1 MAGVSPGCL
10 MATRQSSRPSA
21 AGRSPAP
28 EAPPDPDVA
37 SFLRTLEGERGASRH
52 TLVAYARDLAYF
64 ASFIRAQGLTRW
76 DHVTPPVARRYVV
89 VLDGRYARAAVARH
103 LSAIRTFFR
112 FLYREGKV
120 SSNPFALV
128 SAPRRPRRLPKFLTP
143 EEIRAVLRAPDVSTP
158 RGLRDRAVLEI
169 LYATGMRVG
178 ELVALR
184 TSDLPPSLSEPHLG
198 GGDLRVV
205 GKGRR
210 DRIVL
215 LAAAAQD
222 ALRQYVRSGRP
233 ALLRGRPSDALFL
246 NARGGRLSD
255 RGVRLL
261 VDQAVRSAAL
271 ARRISPHVLRH
282 TFATHLLD
290 GGADLRVVQE
300 LLGHASLATTQIYT
314 HVSRDWLKRVYD
326 KAHPRA

>member
-1 MAGVSPGCL
+1 LPG
-10 MATRQSSRPSA
+10 
-21 AGRSPAP
+21 P
-28 EAPPDPDVA
+28 EGPPDPDIA
-37 SFLRTLEGERGASRH
+37 AFLRTLEGERGASRH

-76 DHVTPPVARRYVV
+76 DQVSPPVARRYVV

-103 LSAIRTFFR
+103 LSAIRSFFR
-112 FLYREGKV
+112 FLFREGKV

-143 EEIRAVLRAPDVSTP
+143 EEVRAVLRAPDVSTP
-158 RGLRDRAVLEI
+158 RGLRDRAILEI

-178 ELVALR
+178 ELVTLR
-184 TSDLPPSLSEPHLG
+184 TSDLAPSLSDAHRGG

-215 LAAAAQD
+215 MAAAAQD

-233 ALLRGRPSDALFL
+233 ALVRGRPADALFV
-246 NARGGRLSD
+246 NARGGKLSD
-255 RGVRLL
+255 RGVRLV
-261 VDQAVRSAAL
+261 VDQAVRAAAL

-282 TFATHLLD
+282 TFATHMLD

>member
-1 MAGVSPGCL
+1 MA
-10 MATRQSSRPSA
+10 ARQSSSPNA
-21 AGRSPAP
+21 AGRLPAP
-28 EAPPDPDVA
+28 VTPTDPDIA
-37 SFLRTLEGERGASRH
+37 AFLRILEGERGASPH
-52 TLVAYARDLAYF
+52 TLAAYGGDLTRF
-64 ASFIRAQGLTRW
+64 ASFARAEGLTRW
-76 DHVTPPVARRYVV
+76 DQITPQVARRYVT
-89 VLDGRYARAAVARH
+89 VLDRRYARTALARH

-120 SSNPFALV
+120 SSNPLALV
-128 SAPRRPRRLPKFLTP
+128 SAPRRPRRLPKVLTP

-184 TSDLPPSLSEPHLG
+184 LSALPSPVSAGQAWEG
-198 GGDLRVV
+198 ELRVL

-210 DRIVL
+210 ERIVL
-215 LAAAAQD
+215 LTDAAQD
-222 ALRQYVRSGRP
+222 ALRQYVQSGRK
-233 ALLRGRPSDALFL
+233 ALLRGRTSDAVFV
-246 NARGGRLSD
+246 NARGGALSD
-255 RGVRLL
+255 RGVRLI
-261 VDQAVRSAAL
+261 VDHTLQVASL
-271 ARRISPHVLRH
+271 ARHISPHVLRH

>member
-1 MAGVSPGCL
+1 
-10 MATRQSSRPSA
+10 
-21 AGRSPAP
+21 
-28 EAPPDPDVA
+28 
-37 SFLRTLEGERGASRH
+37 
-52 TLVAYARDLAYF
+52 
-64 ASFIRAQGLTRW
+64 
-76 DHVTPPVARRYVV
+76 VV

-103 LSAIRTFFR
+103 LSAIRSFFR

-143 EEIRAVLRAPDVSTP
+143 EEVRAVLRAPDVSTP
-158 RGLRDRAVLEI
+158 RGLRDRAILEI

-178 ELVALR
+178 ELVTLR
-184 TSDLPPSLSEPHLG
+184 TSDLPPSLSNAHRG

-215 LAAAAQD
+215 MAAAAQD

-233 ALLRGRPSDALFL
+233 ALVRGRPADALFV
-246 NARGGRLSD
+246 NARGGKLSD
-255 RGVRLL
+255 RGVRLV
-261 VDQAVRSAAL
+261 VDQAVRAAAL